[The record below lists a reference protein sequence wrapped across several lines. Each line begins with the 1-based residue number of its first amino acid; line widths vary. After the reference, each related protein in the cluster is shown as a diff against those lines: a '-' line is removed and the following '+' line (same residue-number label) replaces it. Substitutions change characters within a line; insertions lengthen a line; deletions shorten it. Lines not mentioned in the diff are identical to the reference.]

1 MSGRNRG
8 GKGPKG
14 AGGNRGKGGRR
25 PPPTK
30 RSPTPGRS
38 PGKRGRGRSGAV
50 GQRKADATGVGG
62 AQVEGRQA
70 VRELLVAGRRK
81 VHEVV
86 VSTDRKDAPVLD
98 DIFDLAGQLHVP
110 VRELGR
116 AKLTAL
122 ARTDSHQGVIATAAP
137 LPEDDLDDLLGEE
150 QPLPFLLAAD
160 GVTDPGNLGA
170 LLRTAECAGV
180 TGVVLPRHR
189 TVHVT
194 PAVTKAAAGAVE
206 HLRFCLVG
214 GLPAALSP
222 RHRTRCAGHRARHG
236 GLGVGPRAA
245 AGRPAGGDRRR
256 LRGPGPGPPGQRA
269 MRGGGLDPHAR
280 GHRVAERQR
289 GRRTGAVRGR
299 SPARMNTERAIPTAE
314 GRGSWRHGAVACE
327 VRRDRGVFLL
337 SPH

>member
-1 MSGRNRG
+1 MSGRSRG

-14 AGGNRGKGGRR
+14 AGGKGGKGGRR

-30 RSPTPGRS
+30 RSPTPGRA
-38 PGKRGRGRSGAV
+38 PAKRGRGRSGAV
-50 GQRKADATGVGG
+50 GQRKTDNAGVGG

-137 LPEDDLDDLLGEE
+137 LPEDDLDDLLGED

-189 TVHVT
+189 SVHVT

-214 GLPAALSP
+214 GLPAALS
-222 RHRTRCAGHRARHG
+222 RATERGALVIGLDMGGSVSIHALPPVDRPVVIVVG
-236 GLGVGPRAA
+236 SEGRGLGRLVGERCEVVASIPMHGATESLNVSV
-245 AGRPAGGDRRR
+245 AGA
-256 LRGPGPGPPGQRA
+256 LA
-269 MRGGGLDPHAR
+269 LYE
-280 GHRVAERQR
+280 VVRQR
-289 GRRTGAVRGR
+289 G
-299 SPARMNTERAIPTAE
+299 
-314 GRGSWRHGAVACE
+314 
-327 VRRDRGVFLL
+327 
-337 SPH
+337 